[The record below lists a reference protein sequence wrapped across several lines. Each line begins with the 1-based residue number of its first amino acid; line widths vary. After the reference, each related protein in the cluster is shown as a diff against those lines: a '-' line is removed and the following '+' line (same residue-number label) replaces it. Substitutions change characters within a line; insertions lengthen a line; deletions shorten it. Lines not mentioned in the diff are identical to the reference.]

1 HGVLVRVPASFM
13 QKAGE
18 YRFVIQAYDNHAHL
32 HKDHQVKPAL
42 EMNSIFVDL
51 PIVYLKSKD
60 GNWHVSW
67 IRKPNSV
74 NKFTK
79 FLSQPESKAA
89 VNWVDKVEKGQI
101 RTAINGN
108 FFEKNS
114 GRMIGECG
122 DGKAGIW
129 KRDIRTNIQRW
140 CFGMK
145 KSETKYEISRMIK
158 RKIRNQI
165 YYEVDPRIEKNYEY
179 GLSNVGI
186 LILKGQSKKPEDSG
200 SWPAHNASVS
210 RTVIGFSTE
219 PCHIFFIVAREATWD
234 DVVKFLKGLEE
245 KEKKEGKEDLN
256 DLVKSSSYGKNLNIQ
271 IIDAL
276 MLDGGGSTQFA
287 YIYKNMKD
295 EIRIK
300 DDNAPK
306 SDGRKIPNYVG
317 AFAITP

>member
-1 HGVLVRVPASFM
+1 
-13 QKAGE
+13 
-18 YRFVIQAYDNHAHL
+18 
-32 HKDHQVKPAL
+32 
-42 EMNSIFVDL
+42 MNSIFVDL

-60 GNWHVSW
+60 GDWHVSW
-67 IRKPNSV
+67 IRKPNIV

-79 FLSQPESKAA
+79 FLSPPESKAA

-101 RTAINGN
+101 RTAINEN
-108 FFEKNS
+108 FFERSS

-129 KRDIRTNIQRW
+129 KRDIKTSKQRW

-145 KSETKYEISRMIK
+145 MIGTEYGISRMI
-158 RKIRNQI
+158 RKKTKNQI
-165 YYEVDPRIEKNYEY
+165 YYEVNPRIEGKYEY

-186 LILKGQSKKPEDSG
+186 LILKGKSKKPEDSG
-200 SWPAHNASVS
+200 GWPVHDVLVQ
-210 RTVIGFSTE
+210 RTAIGFSTK
-219 PCHIFFIVAREATWD
+219 PCHIFFIVAHKAKLD

-245 KEKKEGKEDLN
+245 KEKKKGKEDLN

-271 IIDAL
+271 IRNAL